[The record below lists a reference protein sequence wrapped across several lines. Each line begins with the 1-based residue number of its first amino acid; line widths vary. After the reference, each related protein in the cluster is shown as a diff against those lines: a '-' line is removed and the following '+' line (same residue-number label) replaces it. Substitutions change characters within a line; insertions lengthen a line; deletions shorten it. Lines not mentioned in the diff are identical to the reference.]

1 MNRLKVFLNYPNKK
15 NFFTII
21 KEVTIL
27 IFKKKEIPYYYFKY
41 LYRKDATDFL
51 DHLSLKEQRK
61 LQSHKTLHNPDLV
74 SLVNNKL
81 FFSSLLGTKLKTP
94 QFIGY
99 NFKSNFFY
107 KDQIIKFE
115 NSHNSIKLF
124 DRIFKEEKIDG
135 VFIRPPSDYGGK
147 GCFKISSDNFKTELG
162 KIHNTLINGNFV
174 FTEVLKQHELI
185 NRIHSKST
193 NTIRMVTLI
202 TSQGSTEIISA
213 FMRFGVGNSIV
224 DNVSSG
230 GFFVGINIDTGTL
243 KREGHY
249 LPEYG
254 GKQIFEHPDSGF
266 RFDGFKIPFFKEAS
280 EMVFN
285 AVEIIP
291 DRLIGWDVAITPD
304 GPIIIESNA
313 EPHLQMSNIVSD
325 GLLKNKYVR
334 DVLQELK

>member
-1 MNRLKVFLNYPNKK
+1 MNRLKVFLNYPDKK
-15 NFFTII
+15 SFFTII
-21 KEVTIL
+21 KEVIIL

-41 LYRKDATDFL
+41 LYRKDAIDFL

-81 FFSSLLGTKLKTP
+81 FFSSLLGTRLKIP

-115 NSHNSIKLF
+115 NLHNLIKLF
-124 DRIFKEEKIDG
+124 DKIFKEEKIDS

-147 GCFKISSDNFKTELG
+147 GCFKISSDNFETELG
-162 KIHNTLINGNFV
+162 EIHNTLINGNFV

-185 NRIHSKST
+185 NQIHSKSI

-224 DNVSSG
+224 DNASSG

-254 GKQIFEHPDSGF
+254 GKQIFEHPNSGF